1 MKNNPVNE
9 IKITLSALP
18 ENEAVA
24 RGCVSQFV
32 SRADPTVTELA
43 DVRCA
48 VSEAVT
54 NCVVHAYRGEP
65 GYIYINARLYGDGRL
80 TVKVSDRGCGIPD
93 VALAMTP
100 LYTTD
105 KEGERSGVVETGVG
119 FHIVKRLAIDP
130 EYVDANFETLRYY
143 YLNRAFNEMLA
154 ARAES
159 LEAVWK

>member
-1 MKNNPVNE
+1 MKNKPVNE

-54 NCVVHAYRGEP
+54 NCVVHAYKGEP

-105 KEGERSGVVETGVG
+105 KEGERSGMGFAIMQSFCDRLKVKSKVG
-119 FHIVKRLAIDP
+119 YGTDVFMEKYL
-130 EYVDANFETLRYY
+130 LR
-143 YLNRAFNEMLA
+143 
-154 ARAES
+154 
-159 LEAVWK
+159 

>member
-1 MKNNPVNE
+1 MKKRPVNE
-9 IKITLSALP
+9 MKLTLPALP

-43 DVRCA
+43 DIRCA

-54 NCVVHAYRGEP
+54 NSVVHAYGNTP
-65 GYIYINARLYGDGRL
+65 GLIYINARLYEDGRL
-80 TVKVSDRGCGIPD
+80 TVQITDRGCGIPD

-105 KEGERSGVVETGVG
+105 SGGERSGMGFAIMQSFTDGLKVSSRVG
-119 FHIVKRLAIDP
+119 GGTRVFMEKYLKRQP
-130 EYVDANFETLRYY
+130 
-143 YLNRAFNEMLA
+143 
-154 ARAES
+154 
-159 LEAVWK
+159 

>member
-1 MKNNPVNE
+1 MKKRPVNE
-9 IKITLSALP
+9 MKLTLPALP

-43 DVRCA
+43 DIRCA

-54 NCVVHAYRGEP
+54 NCVVHAYGNTP
-65 GYIYINARLYGDGRL
+65 GLIYINARLYEDGRL
-80 TVKVSDRGCGIPD
+80 TVQITDRGCGIPD

-105 KEGERSGVVETGVG
+105 SGGERSGMGFAIMQSFTDGLKVSSRVG
-119 FHIVKRLAIDP
+119 GGTKVFMEKYLKRQP
-130 EYVDANFETLRYY
+130 
-143 YLNRAFNEMLA
+143 
-154 ARAES
+154 
-159 LEAVWK
+159 

>member
-1 MKNNPVNE
+1 MKSKPVNE

-105 KEGERSGVVETGVG
+105 KEGERSGMGFAIMQSFCDRLKVKSKVG
-119 FHIVKRLAIDP
+119 YGTDVFMEK
-130 EYVDANFETLRYY
+130 
-143 YLNRAFNEMLA
+143 YLIR
-154 ARAES
+154 
-159 LEAVWK
+159 

>member
-1 MKNNPVNE
+1 MKKRPVNE
-9 IKITLSALP
+9 MKLTLPALP

-43 DVRCA
+43 DIRCA

-54 NCVVHAYRGEP
+54 NCVVHAYGNTP
-65 GYIYINARLYGDGRL
+65 GLIYINARLYEDGRL
-80 TVKVSDRGCGIPD
+80 TVQITDRGCGIPD

-105 KEGERSGVVETGVG
+105 SGGERSGMGFAIMQSFTDGLKVSSRVG
-119 FHIVKRLAIDP
+119 GGTRVFMEKNLKRQP
-130 EYVDANFETLRYY
+130 
-143 YLNRAFNEMLA
+143 
-154 ARAES
+154 
-159 LEAVWK
+159 

>member
-1 MKNNPVNE
+1 MKNKPVNE

-54 NCVVHAYRGEP
+54 NCVVHAYKGEI
-65 GYIYINARLYGDGRL
+65 GDIYINARLYGDGRL
-80 TVKVSDRGCGIPD
+80 TVKIADKGCGIPD

-105 KEGERSGVVETGVG
+105 KNGERSGMGFAIMQSFCDKLKVRSSIGRGTVVFME
-119 FHIVKRLAIDP
+119 K
-130 EYVDANFETLRYY
+130 
-143 YLNRAFNEMLA
+143 YLGR
-154 ARAES
+154 
-159 LEAVWK
+159 

>member
-1 MKNNPVNE
+1 MKKRPVNE
-9 IKITLSALP
+9 MKLTLPALP

-43 DVRCA
+43 DIRCA

-54 NCVVHAYRGEP
+54 NSVVHAYGNTP
-65 GYIYINARLYGDGRL
+65 GLIYINARLYEDGRL
-80 TVKVSDRGCGIPD
+80 TVQITDRGCGIPD

-105 KEGERSGVVETGVG
+105 SGGERSGMGFAIMQSFTDGLKVSSRVG
-119 FHIVKRLAIDP
+119 GGTMVFMEKYLKRQP
-130 EYVDANFETLRYY
+130 
-143 YLNRAFNEMLA
+143 
-154 ARAES
+154 
-159 LEAVWK
+159 